1 VFHDKSTKEWLETI
15 KGSSRKLLRSRGVLL
30 VEVSNLALSVSEI
43 CCRLPKVGAFFVAFL
58 FNFVLKLMTENI
70 GVHDFVD
77 FVLFFTFQYDWVR
90 QWRFVKNV
98 VLIESESIDVEDGVE
113 L

>member
-1 VFHDKSTKEWLETI
+1 VFHDRSTEEWLETI
-15 KGSSRKLLRSRGVLL
+15 KGCSGKLLRSRELLL
-30 VEVSNLALSVSEI
+30 VEVSNFALSVSEI
-43 CCRLPKVGAFFVAFL
+43 CCRLPRVGAFFVAFL

-77 FVLFFTFQYDWVR
+77 FILFFTFHYDWVR
-90 QWRFVKNV
+90 QWRFVKTV
-98 VLIESESIDVEDGVE
+98 VLIESESINVEDGVE